1 MDGRQW
7 LDSLRDEF
15 ARRKLSPKYAER
27 MISELT
33 DHFHD
38 FMEDQMSKDARD
50 SKELDRESLEREL
63 GSPAD
68 IGAAAAEQYRRQRFA
83 GRHPL
88 FVFAVLP
95 IVSLPILSLALML
108 AIGGLLYTLIP
119 DSVPDAGAE
128 PAWASPLIRTAIC
141 AMVILPAIGLAA
153 WLCRAARRAAL
164 DWKWPLIACLLLA
177 LTSGSVFS
185 NTRAK
190 TADKPGLI
198 ILGVGTPSVTTIG
211 FQALQL
217 LAPLAVCA
225 WAILRKRPQPR
236 WG

>member
-1 MDGRQW
+1 MDGRRW
-7 LDSLRDEF
+7 LDSLREEF
-15 ARRKLSPKYAER
+15 ARRRLPPQSAER
-27 MISELT
+27 MIVELT
-33 DHFHD
+33 DHYHD
-38 FMEDQMSKDARD
+38 FMEEQMSKDARD
-50 SKELDRESLEREL
+50 SEGLDRESVEREL
-63 GSPAD
+63 GSAAD
-68 IGAAAAEQYRRQRFA
+68 IGAAAVEEYRRQRFA

-108 AIGGLLYTLIP
+108 AIGGLLYILIP

-141 AMVILPAIGLAA
+141 GLVILPAIGLAA
-153 WLCRAARRAAL
+153 LLCRAARRAAL
-164 DWKWPLIACLLLA
+164 DWKWPLVACLLLA

-185 NTRAK
+185 KTRAK

-198 ILGVGTPSVTTIG
+198 ILGVGTPSATTIG
-211 FQALQL
+211 FQAVQL
-217 LAPLAVCA
+217 LAPLAISG
-225 WAILRKRPQPR
+225 WAMLRKRPQPR

>member
-88 FVFAVLP
+88 FVLGF
-95 IVSLPILSLALML
+95 S
-108 AIGGLLYTLIP
+108 IP
-119 DSVPDAGAE
+119 
-128 PAWASPLIRTAIC
+128 
-141 AMVILPAIGLAA
+141 
-153 WLCRAARRAAL
+153 
-164 DWKWPLIACLLLA
+164 
-177 LTSGSVFS
+177 
-185 NTRAK
+185 
-190 TADKPGLI
+190 
-198 ILGVGTPSVTTIG
+198 
-211 FQALQL
+211 
-217 LAPLAVCA
+217 
-225 WAILRKRPQPR
+225 
-236 WG
+236 